1 MYFPPFSYSFPF
13 FSFFFFF
20 LCCAACFLLFYF
32 LRHVLR
38 CLVSFNRWWPDSKET
53 TPNNPLALVLSI
65 PRDHCVLLLF
75 DSSSVWRVAKRKKNN
90 KNKDKTTENNPTRL
104 YIHTLFHFH
113 SLSPLYHSFSLSSI
127 SLSLSLSLS
136 DLTESAQ
143 ESDRATGPARFRRSR
158 EQTEAAQQQ
167 KFPNHEGKNDQKKN
181 NKKKETKI
189 QILQCERFRK
199 TLAIKRKDTRTVTL
213 IILFIYKIKNSLV
226 ETIKIRLLMAAT
238 VWY

>member
-75 DSSSVWRVAKRKKNN
+75 DSSSVWRVAKRKKII
-90 KNKDKTTENNPTRL
+90 KTKTKRQRTTQQGYTYIPSSTFIL
-104 YIHTLFHFH
+104 YRPSITL
-113 SLSPLYHSFSLSSI
+113 SLFR
-127 SLSLSLSLS
+127 LSLSLSLS
-136 DLTESAQ
+136 QILQNLRKS
-143 ESDRATGPARFRRSR
+143 
-158 EQTEAAQQQ
+158 QTERRGRLGSDAHASKQ
-167 KFPNHEGKNDQKKN
+167 KQHNSKNSLIMKVKMTKKKN
-181 NKKKETKI
+181 NKKRKQKFKSFSAKDLEKLWQLKEKTSEQSLWSFYLYIKTKTA
-189 QILQCERFRK
+189 L
-199 TLAIKRKDTRTVTL
+199 
-213 IILFIYKIKNSLV
+213 
-226 ETIKIRLLMAAT
+226 
-238 VWY
+238 

>member
-75 DSSSVWRVAKRKKNN
+75 DSSSVWRVAKRKKII
-90 KNKDKTTENNPTRL
+90 KTKTKRQRTTQQGYTYIPSSTFILYRPSITLSLFRL
-104 YIHTLFHFH
+104 
-113 SLSPLYHSFSLSSI
+113 
-127 SLSLSLSLS
+127 SLSLSLSLRSYRICARVRPS
-136 DLTESAQ
+136 DGAGSVPTLT
-143 ESDRATGPARFRRSR
+143 RANRSS
-158 EQTEAAQQQ
+158 TTA
-167 KFPNHEGKNDQKKN
+167 
-181 NKKKETKI
+181 KI
-189 QILQCERFRK
+189 P
-199 TLAIKRKDTRTVTL
+199 
-213 IILFIYKIKNSLV
+213 
-226 ETIKIRLLMAAT
+226 
-238 VWY
+238 